1 MRDLDINLGITIKN
15 GKTGIML
22 LKLGIMVK
30 WINLHIY

>member
-15 GKTGIML
+15 GKTGIIL

-30 WINLHIY
+30 

>member
-30 WINLHIY
+30 

>member
-1 MRDLDINLGITIKN
+1 MRDLDINLWITTKN

>member
-1 MRDLDINLGITIKN
+1 MRDLDIHLGITIKN

-30 WINLHIY
+30 